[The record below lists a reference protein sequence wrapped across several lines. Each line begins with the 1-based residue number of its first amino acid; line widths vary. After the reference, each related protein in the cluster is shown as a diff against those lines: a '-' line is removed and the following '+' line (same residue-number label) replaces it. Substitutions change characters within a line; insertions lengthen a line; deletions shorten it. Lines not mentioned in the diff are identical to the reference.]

1 MFLNQKQ
8 RFSIRKYSFGAAS
21 VLLGTVLLGLAVPE
35 VSADSVQEGTIEQ
48 FSSTDNVAQSNAGS
62 TGMEAVAEEPVSET
76 DAMSTV
82 SASSETSN
90 AEVSE
95 NQNQEITALAPTEVD
110 EEATSPLSNPSA
122 LQSES
127 PDLDDE
133 QAVGEAL
140 AAVVA
145 AEEALGNVSSRVASL
160 RDMGVINPRDKNEI
174 DQLNSA
180 VEDFKKKALPLVEK
194 LPQDERKNGLQMR
207 LDKVNPIEVEINDKN
222 YNYRPDDIE
231 EALEEAEKAV
241 EEAEAAEKMGDAE
254 QIKEKKGLATSL
266 VKKVEASVND
276 KIELYPEI
284 KNLNERLDVIKTPEV
299 SDADKEMSDQSE
311 LSDESKT
318 DKEEIDWE
326 VENNAFQAAK
336 DAIRTAEE
344 ALKAVETKIAES
356 KATDG
361 TISLADKKE
370 VERLNNELAEK
381 KRTARDLIQELKND
395 SFKNSLMEALQGIN
409 LIEMPEVSDAE
420 KEQNDEPMGDDS
432 VTKVFP
438 ETDKEEANKV
448 AEVEKAVAEAEAA
461 AKEAEDKKA
470 KLSEGKVIKESDKR
484 EIDRLNTETTT
495 KKALA
500 KLKVDDVKDP
510 EKKKALEERLEK
522 LKIESVEVND
532 ENENGIPDDE
542 DRKKEEQEAEAA
554 VVEAEKAVEKLKTKL
569 QEYEAI
575 SESDKKELEKLNK
588 EILAKKEAAKS
599 LLTKLTE
606 DENKQELLARFEAVN
621 EILIEVNDKNNNNI
635 PDVKDEAKAEDSVQ
649 IAETSYKKLQVLKK
663 TVESDTAIN
672 PQEKKDIVELNDA
685 TQAKKNTAEALV
697 KALADGQKKNA
708 LIARLGAIKEIDVT
722 VNDTNNSG
730 RPDDVDKAFEA
741 FQEAQA
747 LMKKAEEK
755 KRAAESDQIIDEDEK
770 AEIDKLNEE
779 IKAKK
784 AESLELTEKLSY
796 GAAKKF
802 LKEMTE
808 NVKTVDVELTKKEGQ
823 TEGNSKPESKEE
835 PNDKPQDEPKE
846 DGKPEGDQ
854 QPDNNDQL
862 KEEGKS
868 ESVPQPDAK
877 EEQKD
882 QPQQPGI
889 QDEQKDQ
896 PQQPGTQDE
905 QKDQPQPESNQP
917 NTDDTAAKEME
928 AAIKAAEAAVKAAEE
943 AAKQGEDKKME
954 VELDKLVNPAE
965 KAALDAL
972 NKVTTD
978 KKTAATD
985 LVDKLPDGDSKTA
998 LKDRLGKVTPSQVTV
1013 NDANSNGKAD
1023 SLDSIIA
1030 RADFFTTS
1038 TERSAQAAKAK
1049 KAEVEKDGLV
1059 TPAEKQAVD
1068 SLNAEITKSKQSA
1081 EKFVD
1086 TLPEGKEKDEFKA
1099 RLGKVTPSEVV
1110 VNDADSNGKADS
1122 QDRLDV
1128 AEAAVKAAEAAVKA
1142 AEEAA
1147 KQGEDKKMEVELDK
1161 LVNPAEK
1168 AALDALN
1175 KVTTDKKTAATDLVD
1190 KVVDETKKADLKSR
1204 LNKVKT
1210 SEVVVNDENSN
1221 GKADSQDRKEADD
1234 LAAAEVAVA
1243 AAESVAKVGQAEQSK
1258 VLADKAVSQGEKAA
1272 LDKLN
1277 ADTKGKKD
1285 KAMLMVEDLPTSAK
1299 KTELEKRLA
1308 AVQEAKVEVND
1319 YNNNGK
1325 PDDEDKAAEEAAA
1338 ENAVQAAEIAARLAE
1353 ATKLNALKDNK
1364 VTQQEKDEVDQLN
1377 ADTMVKK
1384 EAATPLVE
1392 TLSEG
1397 DTKAALVKRLDA
1409 VKPVTVEVTKEDNN
1423 DVQEKTEQSK
1433 TPEKHPETPKVPA
1446 VPETPE
1452 VPEQPKTPEAPETPE
1467 TPKAPETPEQPKVP
1481 EVSEAPEAPELPK
1494 VPEVPELPNTP
1505 EAPKAPEQPKVPEVS
1520 EAPERPEIPE
1530 APEEPKTPETPE
1542 LPKAPEAPELP
1553 NTPEAPKAPEQPKV
1567 PEVSEAPERPEIP
1580 EAPEEPKTP
1589 ETPKVP
1595 AVPETPKVPE
1605 APELPKVQEVPEL
1618 PDTPEAP
1625 KAPEEPKTPD
1635 TPKVPEAPELPET
1648 PDQPKVPETDKS
1660 KVAPKTDATPDVK
1673 KPELDPKVDDSEKGN
1688 SAKTGRKVVP
1698 MVTKPAG
1705 RTMSPQSVKTSALSQ
1720 TKSDES
1726 LPRTGERNN
1735 PLATMYGGMTIA
1747 LAALFASKK
1756 RKRDRGE

>member
-1 MFLNQKQ
+1 D
-8 RFSIRKYSFGAAS
+8 G
-21 VLLGTVLLGLAVPE
+21 
-35 VSADSVQEGTIEQ
+35 
-48 FSSTDNVAQSNAGS
+48 
-62 TGMEAVAEEPVSET
+62 
-76 DAMSTV
+76 
-82 SASSETSN
+82 
-90 AEVSE
+90 
-95 NQNQEITALAPTEVD
+95 
-110 EEATSPLSNPSA
+110 
-122 LQSES
+122 
-127 PDLDDE
+127 
-133 QAVGEAL
+133 
-140 AAVVA
+140 VVT
-145 AEEALGNVSSRVASL
+145 
-160 RDMGVINPRDKNEI
+160 
-174 DQLNSA
+174 
-180 VEDFKKKALPLVEK
+180 
-194 LPQDERKNGLQMR
+194 
-207 LDKVNPIEVEINDKN
+207 
-222 YNYRPDDIE
+222 
-231 EALEEAEKAV
+231 EAEKAEVDKLNSRITDSKKQLSTLLDNLSASTETATIRDRLSKVTTSEVTVGAV
-241 EEAEAAEKMGDAE
+241 ESKVKADSKDEQADAPVAADDAAVKVVKPVE
-254 QIKEKKGLATSL
+254 DATN
-266 VKKVEASVND
+266 K
-276 KIELYPEI
+276 
-284 KNLNERLDVIKTPEV
+284 
-299 SDADKEMSDQSE
+299 E
-311 LSDESKT
+311 LSDSQKIT
-318 DKEEIDWE
+318 LD
-326 VENNAFQAAK
+326 AAK
-336 DAIRTAEE
+336 AFTQSAEE
-344 ALKAVETKIAES
+344 AAKEA
-356 KATDG
+356 
-361 TISLADKKE
+361 ADKKTQVE
-370 VERLNNELAEK
+370 SDGIVTSEEKQAVDALNAKVTQAKSSATQLVSGLPDTPDTAALKERLSKVTTSKVTVNDADSNGKADSQDKQEAALA
-381 KRTARDLIQELKND
+381 A
-395 SFKNSLMEALQGIN
+395 
-409 LIEMPEVSDAE
+409 
-420 KEQNDEPMGDDS
+420 
-432 VTKVFP
+432 
-438 ETDKEEANKV
+438 
-448 AEVEKAVAEAEAA
+448 AEVAVKAAEAA
-461 AKEAEDKKA
+461 AKAGQDKKA
-470 KLSEGKVIKESDKR
+470 E
-484 EIDRLNTETTT
+484 
-495 KKALA
+495 
-500 KLKVDDVKDP
+500 
-510 EKKKALEERLEK
+510 
-522 LKIESVEVND
+522 
-532 ENENGIPDDE
+532 
-542 DRKKEEQEAEAA
+542 
-554 VVEAEKAVEKLKTKL
+554 VEK
-569 QEYEAI
+569 
-575 SESDKKELEKLNK
+575 DG
-588 EILAKKEAAKS
+588 
-599 LLTKLTE
+599 
-606 DENKQELLARFEAVN
+606 
-621 EILIEVNDKNNNNI
+621 
-635 PDVKDEAKAEDSVQ
+635 
-649 IAETSYKKLQVLKK
+649 
-663 TVESDTAIN
+663 
-672 PQEKKDIVELNDA
+672 
-685 TQAKKNTAEALV
+685 LV
-697 KALADGQKKNA
+697 
-708 LIARLGAIKEIDVT
+708 T
-722 VNDTNNSG
+722 
-730 RPDDVDKAFEA
+730 
-741 FQEAQA
+741 
-747 LMKKAEEK
+747 
-755 KRAAESDQIIDEDEK
+755 
-770 AEIDKLNEE
+770 
-779 IKAKK
+779 
-784 AESLELTEKLSY
+784 
-796 GAAKKF
+796 
-802 LKEMTE
+802 
-808 NVKTVDVELTKKEGQ
+808 
-823 TEGNSKPESKEE
+823 
-835 PNDKPQDEPKE
+835 
-846 DGKPEGDQ
+846 
-854 QPDNNDQL
+854 
-862 KEEGKS
+862 
-868 ESVPQPDAK
+868 
-877 EEQKD
+877 
-882 QPQQPGI
+882 
-889 QDEQKDQ
+889 
-896 PQQPGTQDE
+896 
-905 QKDQPQPESNQP
+905 
-917 NTDDTAAKEME
+917 
-928 AAIKAAEAAVKAAEE
+928 
-943 AAKQGEDKKME
+943 
-954 VELDKLVNPAE
+954 PAE
-965 KAALDAL
+965 KTAVDDL
-972 NKVTTD
+972 NKTTVD
-978 KKTAATD
+978 KKDVASD
-985 LVDKLPDGDSKTA
+985 LVDGLSDNAAKTA
-998 LKDRLGKVTPSQVTV
+998 LKERLSKVTTSKVTV

-1068 SLNAEITKSKQSA
+1068 SLNAEVTKSKQSA

-1099 RLGKVTPSEVV
+1099 RLAKVTPSEVV

-1243 AAESVAKVGQAEQSK
+1243 AAESAAKVGQAEQSK

-1308 AVQEAKVEVND
+1308 AVEEAKVEVND

-1338 ENAVQAAEIAARLAE
+1338 ENAVQAAETAARLAE

-1452 VPEQPKTPEAPETPE
+1452 VPEHPKTPEAPETPE
-1467 TPKAPETPEQPKVP
+1467 TPKAPETPEQPKTPEPPKVPAVP
-1481 EVSEAPEAPELPK
+1481 ETPKVPEAPATPKAPEIPETSDQPK
-1494 VPEVPELPNTP
+1494 VPAVPEAPEVPELPDTP

-1530 APEEPKTPETPE
+1530 APEGPKTPETPKVPAVPE
-1542 LPKAPEAPELP
+1542 TPEAPEVPETSGQPKVPAVPEAPEVPELP
-1553 NTPEAPKAPEQPKV
+1553 DTPEAPKSPEQPKV

-1605 APELPKVQEVPEL
+1605 APELPKVPEVPEL

-1625 KAPEEPKTPD
+1625 KAPEQPKTPD

-1648 PDQPKVPETDKS
+1648 PDQPKVPDTPKAPETDKS
-1660 KVAPKTDATPDVK
+1660 KVAPKTDTTPDVK
-1673 KPELDPKVDDSEKGN
+1673 KPEMNPKVDDSEKGN
-1688 SAKTGRKVVP
+1688 SDKTGNKVAP

-1705 RTMSPQSVKTSALSQ
+1705 RTMSPQSVKTSTPTQA
-1720 TKSDES
+1720 KSDES